1 MPKERIAHVDLRSSI
16 FFKDRRDGFALVD
29 LFAEREEEDA
39 QEDGHVKLPEE
50 VDAQVGPSTSPVSNS
65 KVPWCRAN

>member
-50 VDAQVGPSTSPVSNS
+50 VDAQDGALHVSR
-65 KVPWCRAN
+65 VEFEGALV